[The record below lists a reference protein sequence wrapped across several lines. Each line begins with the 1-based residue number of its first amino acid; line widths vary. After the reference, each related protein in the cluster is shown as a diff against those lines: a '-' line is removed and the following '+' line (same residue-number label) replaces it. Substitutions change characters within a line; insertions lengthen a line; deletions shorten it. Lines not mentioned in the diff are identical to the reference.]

1 MAREHRFWVA
11 MAAFVLLGVLEWTT
25 LSPETVRVVNS
36 PSGGPLLDVSV
47 RGIALAV
54 LALFALR
61 SWVVHRHQELAE
73 RAAETPDR
81 GQVRSG
87 RE

>member
-1 MAREHRFWVA
+1 MAREKRFWAA

-36 PSGGPLLDVSV
+36 PSGGALLEVSV

-54 LALFALR
+54 LLMFAVR
-61 SWVVHRHQELAE
+61 SWVVYRHQTLAGRDE
-73 RAAETPDR
+73 ESSSRAR
-81 GQVRSG
+81 VRSG